1 MPAYQ
6 PVVIAAKYALRI
18 SDLTDADSL
27 QVTCFLCG
35 HDAIV
40 PGSVLHERWPGY
52 TRIINI
58 ENHFK
63 CDHCGNRGDNF
74 WNTVRRIE

>member
-40 PGSVLHERWPGY
+40 AGSVLRDRWPGQ
-52 TRIINI
+52 TRIISI
-58 ENHFK
+58 ESHFK
-63 CDHCGNRGDNF
+63 CDHCGNRSDNF
-74 WNTVRRIE
+74 WSTVRRIE